1 MYTVKPKEKYAKA
14 FGRNMRIS
22 TKDAVRI
29 CRVIRKKP
37 LARVKRLMN
46 DMLARRRSLG
56 KRYYTKAVRRISDL
70 LASCEKNA
78 LFLGLDNEKLF
89 VHASAN
95 TGTILRRRR
104 RKAAFGSRLKN
115 TNVEI
120 MLIEKGK
127 EKKAAKKEPKGK
139 IKEEKKEVKKT
150 EKKAEKKKEVKE
162 IKKEEKEI
170 KKKTEEKKEI
180 KKTDKAASALAEE

>member
-1 MYTVKPKEKYAKA
+1 MYSLKPKEKYAKA

-22 TKDAVRI
+22 TKDAIRI

-46 DMLARRRSLG
+46 DMIARKRSLG
-56 KRYYTKAVRRISDL
+56 GKYYTKTVRQISDL

-78 LFLGLDNEKLF
+78 LFIGLDNEKLF

-127 EKKAAKKEPKGK
+127 EKKEAAKKIVEKVVKEAMPEIKKEAGKKKEAVSEKKDEKPKEK
-139 IKEEKKEVKKT
+139 KEEKK
-150 EKKAEKKKEVKE
+150 
-162 IKKEEKEI
+162 
-170 KKKTEEKKEI
+170 
-180 KKTDKAASALAEE
+180 